1 MVAKELVDYASQNL
15 NRGYSVEE
23 VKAAMMASGW
33 DESEAAEAIDAVKG
47 IQVPTKPVATTTGVQ
62 AAAKPLAQPGQKKR
76 SKLPWILLI
85 LVFLVFAA
93 GAAAIY
99 LKLIDVSSIP
109 VLKDVISTPT
119 PPPLEEVAII

>member
-1 MVAKELVDYASQNL
+1 MVAKELVDYASQNF

-47 IQVPTKPVATTTGVQ
+47 IRVPTKPGMAVQ
-62 AAAKPLAQPGQKKR
+62 QAAKPVVPAGQKKP

-85 LVFLVFAA
+85 LVFLVVAA

-99 LKLIDVSSIP
+99 LKLVDVSSIP
-109 VLKDVISTPT
+109 VLKDIISTPT
-119 PPPLEEVAII
+119 PPPLQEVATV